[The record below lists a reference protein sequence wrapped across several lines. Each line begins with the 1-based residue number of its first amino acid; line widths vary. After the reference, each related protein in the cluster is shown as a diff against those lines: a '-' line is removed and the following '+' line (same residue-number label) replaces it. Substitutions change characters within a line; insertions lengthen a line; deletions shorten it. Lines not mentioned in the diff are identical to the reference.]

1 MKRIKYI
8 VFTWLAVLILPACS
22 SDDSNMVAP
31 IGGIGDLILSSIVGT
46 WIATSAEFTTT
57 NANPVQ
63 SVDVVADGGF
73 SDLSVKADGRFTLVV
88 RTASPDPQITTGQFL
103 ADGNDINVRF
113 DNDPNTLV
121 PWDFT
126 LSENTLFIAGPMLYD
141 FENDGVSEEVSANFE
156 FIPS

>member
-1 MKRIKYI
+1 MKRISYI
-8 VFTWLAVLILPACS
+8 VFSWMAILILSGCS
-22 SDDSNMVAP
+22 SDDDSMVAP
-31 IGGIGDLILSSIVGT
+31 IGIGDQILSSIVGT

-57 NANPVQ
+57 NANPIQ
-63 SVDVVADGGF
+63 NVDVVADGGF

-88 RTASPDPQITTGQFL
+88 RNSSPDPQINTGQFL

-113 DNDPNTLV
+113 DADPNTLV

-126 LSENTLFIAGPMLYD
+126 LSPNTLFIAGPMLYD
-141 FENDGVSEEVSANFE
+141 FENDGISEEVSANFE

>member
-1 MKRIKYI
+1 MKRISYI
-8 VFTWLAVLILPACS
+8 VFSWMAILILSGCS
-22 SDDSNMVAP
+22 SDDDSMVAP
-31 IGGIGDLILSSIVGT
+31 IGIGDQILSSIVGT

-57 NANPVQ
+57 NANPIQ
-63 SVDVVADGGF
+63 NVDVVADGGF

-88 RTASPDPQITTGQFL
+88 RNSSPDPQINTGQFL

-126 LSENTLFIAGPMLYD
+126 LSPNTLFIAGPMLYD
-141 FENDGVSEEVSANFE
+141 FENDGISEEVSANFE